1 MNDVTVKPR
10 VVIRYCTLC
19 RWLLRASWM
28 SQELLSTFADD
39 LGEVALAPAEK
50 GEFKI
55 YVNEQLIWCRVRDEG
70 FPEAKILKQRVRDV
84 LFPERDLGH
93 SDR

>member
-1 MNDVTVKPR
+1 MSESAKPR
-10 VVIRYCTLC
+10 IVIRYCNLC
-19 RWLLRASWM
+19 RWLLRASWL

-39 LGEVALAPAEK
+39 LGEVALAPGDK
-50 GEFKI
+50 GEFRI
-55 YVNEQLIWCRVRDEG
+55 FVNEQLVWCRVQDDG

-93 SDR
+93 SDK